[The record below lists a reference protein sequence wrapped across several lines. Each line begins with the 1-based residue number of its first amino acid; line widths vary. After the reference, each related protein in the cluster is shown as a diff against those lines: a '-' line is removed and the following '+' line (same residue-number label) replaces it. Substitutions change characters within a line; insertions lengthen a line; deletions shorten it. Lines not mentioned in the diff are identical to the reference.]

1 MGLSVVIVLLLVV
14 FVIYVSYLVINN
26 IYNDPILKVNKKTA
40 NYISFLFEDNN
51 DHIIE
56 VKNPKIVNDEIGKL
70 LFGEDIYTLDIKV
83 DEDMDISEEVEYVV
97 VCESLSKNIDD
108 EYVKFYITDKNDKSL
123 VEGNVPNGAT
133 ADAIALTGATSAII
147 WEPNNNAHTT
157 SGIANAA
164 NNYGISIDATSVVAN
179 YQGVNAII
187 PVAANVPLNSSDTTY
202 FQTVTP
208 TIKTGTAP
216 TGTSTLFTINAGI
229 TKVRI
234 YAWVEGQDVDCE
246 NDASGTDVTFNIKFT
261 KVA

>member
-123 VEGNVPNGAT
+123 VEGNVPLYSEFNSDGRSGK
-133 ADAIALTGATSAII
+133 IIYTGKISKDNLVEQLKIRVWVSDDYKSNDVLGFSYHLDVII
-147 WEPNNNAHTT
+147 K
-157 SGIANAA
+157 
-164 NNYGISIDATSVVAN
+164 
-179 YQGVNAII
+179 
-187 PVAANVPLNSSDTTY
+187 NS
-202 FQTVTP
+202 
-208 TIKTGTAP
+208 
-216 TGTSTLFTINAGI
+216 
-229 TKVRI
+229 
-234 YAWVEGQDVDCE
+234 
-246 NDASGTDVTFNIKFT
+246 
-261 KVA
+261 

>member
-1 MGLSVVIVLLLVV
+1 MKNDTRRMFSLGLSVVIVLLLVV

-123 VEGNVPNGAT
+123 VGGNVPLYSEFNSDGRSGKV
-133 ADAIALTGATSAII
+133 IYTGKISKDNLDEQLKIRVWVSDDYKSNDVLGFSYHLDVII
-147 WEPNNNAHTT
+147 K
-157 SGIANAA
+157 
-164 NNYGISIDATSVVAN
+164 
-179 YQGVNAII
+179 
-187 PVAANVPLNSSDTTY
+187 NS
-202 FQTVTP
+202 
-208 TIKTGTAP
+208 
-216 TGTSTLFTINAGI
+216 
-229 TKVRI
+229 
-234 YAWVEGQDVDCE
+234 
-246 NDASGTDVTFNIKFT
+246 
-261 KVA
+261 